1 MPRSRSS
8 REPPELSDVPLRPPD
23 VVMRLDRLGA
33 SHPTRLSFLRTLM
46 RRAAQERWKVGRTE
60 WAVSDAGYGH
70 AVYRVETPLRTYCL
84 VAFSTPLEDS
94 RRTDRVIA
102 EAWDTSY
109 VLYDGIPD
117 AQEIA
122 RLRQN
127 APLQEAGRYCARDL
141 VLARANKSVRLFDAV
156 VDSLAK
162 GEQPDAALLASVG
175 YLMRTTAVY
184 GNGKFGIADRDE
196 IARRPELSGP
206 FQAEMLTVWLIR
218 SFTIDLAEH
227 VAARRA
233 PGQAARLSPALRR
246 SLGVGNAT
254 GLGMAPFL
262 VRHPALMHNWFHAR
276 EAALA
281 RVRSQPSS
289 DSAAQAG
296 FLTALA
302 AMRDKVSTWGTD
314 DSRQAEAITALAA
327 DLAKLELSAAD
338 ITRAAALPWDA
349 LYRFAEANFSFEGQE
364 ATVALILEPHG
375 ELIDDLA
382 DTMAADEDACFR
394 IEGAMNC
401 GALKA
406 LIARDYAWTRRYD
419 FTQETANARFWYV
432 SAEKLEPRLGERL
445 SEAGAECEQPLAI
458 ARDIAALSRALDLEP
473 AATSIADFLLRH
485 PEWRHVIR
493 RAQIA
498 ATHSYAEIR
507 DNLIDAAMRP
517 IDLLRSKLA
526 FFGASR
532 FDPRSD
538 RWLRISLFA
547 GESFPEDIAAV
558 QKSEAVA

>member
-1 MPRSRSS
+1 
-8 REPPELSDVPLRPPD
+8 
-23 VVMRLDRLGA
+23 
-33 SHPTRLSFLRTLM
+33 
-46 RRAAQERWKVGRTE
+46 
-60 WAVSDAGYGH
+60 
-70 AVYRVETPLRTYCL
+70 VETPRRTYGL

-109 VLYDGIPD
+109 VLYDGVPD
-117 AQEIA
+117 ADEIA

-156 VDSLAK
+156 VDALAK
-162 GEQPDAALLASVG
+162 GEQPDAAFLASVG

-184 GNGKFGIADRDE
+184 GNGKFGIADRDA
-196 IARRPELSGP
+196 IAERPELSGP

-218 SFTIDLAEH
+218 SFTIDLVEH

-233 PGQAARLSPALRR
+233 PGRAARLSPTGRR
-246 SLGVGNAT
+246 GLGVGNAT

-262 VRHPALMHNWFHAR
+262 VRHPVLMHNWFHAR

-281 RVRSQPSS
+281 RVRSQPTASGG
-289 DSAAQAG
+289 AQAVFMAG
-296 FLTALA
+296 LA
-302 AMRDKVSTWGTD
+302 AMRDKVRIWRTAD
-314 DSRQAEAITALAA
+314 IRQAEAIAALDA
-327 DLAKLELSAAD
+327 DLAMIERIAVGLF
-338 ITRAAALPWDA
+338 RRAALPWDA
-349 LYRFAEANFSFEGQE
+349 LYRFAEANFSLEGQE

-375 ELIDDLA
+375 DLIDDLA
-382 DTMAADEDACFR
+382 ETMAADENASFR
-394 IEGAMNC
+394 IDGAMSC

-419 FTQETANARFWYV
+419 FSQERANARFWYV

-445 SEAGAECEQPLAI
+445 SEPGAEREQPLAI
-458 ARDIAALSRALDLEP
+458 ARDIAALSRALETEP
-473 AATSIADFLLRH
+473 APIAVANFLLRH

-493 RAQIA
+493 RAQITA
-498 ATHSYAEIR
+498 RHPYAEIR
-507 DNLIDAAMRP
+507 DNLTDAGMRP

-526 FFGASR
+526 FFGANR

-547 GESFPEDIAAV
+547 SEPFPEDIVAARE
-558 QKSEAVA
+558 SGAVS

>member
-1 MPRSRSS
+1 
-8 REPPELSDVPLRPPD
+8 
-23 VVMRLDRLGA
+23 MRLARLGA

-46 RRAAQERWKVGRTE
+46 RRATRERWRVRRAE
-60 WAVSDAGYGH
+60 WAISDAGYGH
-70 AVYRVETPLRTYCL
+70 AVYSVETSRRTYGL

-109 VLYDGIPD
+109 VLYDGVPD
-117 AQEIA
+117 ADEVE
-122 RLRQN
+122 RLRRN

-156 VDSLAK
+156 VDALAK

-196 IARRPELSGP
+196 IAERPELSGP

-233 PGQAARLSPALRR
+233 PGRAARLSPALRR
-246 SLGVGNAT
+246 GLGVGNAT

-262 VRHPALMHNWFHAR
+262 VRHPVLMHRWFHAR

-281 RVRSQPSS
+281 RVRSQPSAR
-289 DSAAQAG
+289 DSAQSG
-296 FLTALA
+296 FMGALA
-302 AMRDKVSTWGTD
+302 AMRGKVRTWRTAD
-314 DSRQAEAITALAA
+314 IRQAEAIAALAA
-327 DLAKLELSAAD
+327 DLAALELSVAD
-338 ITRAAALPWDA
+338 ITRDAALPWDA
-349 LYRFAEANFSFEGQE
+349 LYRFAETNLSLEGQE

-382 DTMAADEDACFR
+382 ETMAVDENQFFR
-394 IEGAMNC
+394 IDGAMSC

-406 LIARDYAWTRRYD
+406 LIVRDYAWTQRYD
-419 FTQETANARFWYV
+419 FSDEQANARFWYV
-432 SAEKLEPRLGERL
+432 SAEKLEPRLGERW
-445 SEAGAECEQPLAI
+445 SEPGAEREQPLAV
-458 ARDIAALSRALDLEP
+458 ARDITALSRAL
-473 AATSIADFLLRH
+473 AAEAAPIPVADFLLRH
-485 PEWRHVIR
+485 PEWRHVVR
-493 RAQIA
+493 RAQRA
-498 ATHSYAEIR
+498 AQYPYAEIR
-507 DNLIDAAMRP
+507 DNLIDAGMRP

-547 GESFPEDIAAV
+547 GEPFAEDIAT
-558 QKSEAVA
+558 QESETVS

>member
-1 MPRSRSS
+1 LNEIALRS
-8 REPPELSDVPLRPPD
+8 PD

-46 RRAAQERWKVGRTE
+46 RRAARERWKVGRIK
-60 WAVSDAGYGH
+60 WAVDDAGYGH
-70 AVYRVETPLRTYCL
+70 AIYGVDTPGRTYCL

-109 VLYDGIPD
+109 VLYDGIPNTE
-117 AQEIA
+117 EIA

-141 VLARANKSVRLFDAV
+141 ILARANKSVRLFDAV
-156 VDSLAK
+156 VDALAK

-184 GNGKFGIADRDE
+184 GNGKFGIADRAE
-196 IARRPELSGP
+196 IVGRPELSGP

-227 VAARRA
+227 VAQRRA
-233 PGQAARLSPALRR
+233 PGRAARLSPHLRR
-246 SLGVGNAT
+246 GLGVGNAT

-262 VRHPALMHNWFHAR
+262 VRHPVLMHNWFHAR
-276 EAALA
+276 ETALA
-281 RVRSQPSS
+281 RVRSQPSAS
-289 DSAAQAG
+289 GIAQAA
-296 FLTALA
+296 FLAALA
-302 AMRDKVSTWGTD
+302 AMREKVRTWRTA
-314 DSRQAEAITALAA
+314 DSRQVEAIAALAA
-327 DLAKLELSAAD
+327 DLAGLELNAAD
-338 ITRAAALPWDA
+338 IMRRAPLPWDA
-349 LYRFAEANFSFEGQE
+349 LYRFAETNLSLEGQE
-364 ATVALILEPHG
+364 ATIALILEPHG

-382 DTMAADEDACFR
+382 DTLAADEDVCFR
-394 IEGAMNC
+394 IDGAMTC

-406 LIARDYAWTRRYD
+406 LIMQNYAWTRRFD
-419 FTQETANARFWYV
+419 FNQETANARFWYV

-445 SEAGAECEQPLAI
+445 SEPGAEREQPLAI
-458 ARDIAALSRALDLEP
+458 ARDIAALSCALEAEP
-473 AATSIADFLLRH
+473 AATFVADFLLRH

-493 RAQIA
+493 RAQIVA
-498 ATHSYAEIR
+498 RHPYAEIR
-507 DNLIDAAMRP
+507 DNLIDASMRP

-547 GESFPEDIAAV
+547 GEPFPEDIVAAQEGEGV
-558 QKSEAVA
+558 S

>member
-1 MPRSRSS
+1 
-8 REPPELSDVPLRPPD
+8 
-23 VVMRLDRLGA
+23 MRLERLGA
-33 SHPTRLSFLRTLM
+33 SHPSRLSFLRTLM
-46 RRAAQERWKVGRTE
+46 RRAAREGWRVGRAE
-60 WAVSDAGYGH
+60 WAISDAGYGH
-70 AVYRVETPLRTYCL
+70 AVYSAETPRQTYCL

-109 VLYDGIPD
+109 VLYDGVPD
-117 AQEIA
+117 AEEIA

-156 VDSLAK
+156 VESLAK

-184 GNGKFGIADRDE
+184 GNGKFGIADRGE
-196 IARRPELSGP
+196 IAARPELSGP

-233 PGQAARLSPALRR
+233 PGRAVRLSPALRR
-246 SLGVGNAT
+246 GLGVGNAT

-262 VRHPALMHNWFHAR
+262 VRHPVLMHNWFHAR

-281 RVRSQPSS
+281 RVRSQPSAG
-289 DSAAQAG
+289 SAAQAG
-296 FLTALA
+296 FLATLA
-302 AMRDKVSTWGTD
+302 AIRDKVRTWRTND
-314 DSRQAEAITALAA
+314 IRQAEAIAALAA
-327 DLAKLELSAAD
+327 DLVKLELNAAN
-338 ITRAAALPWDA
+338 IIRRAALPWDA
-349 LYRFAEANFSFEGQE
+349 LYRFAEANFSLEGQE
-364 ATVALILEPHG
+364 ATVALVLEPHG
-375 ELIDDLA
+375 ELVDDLA
-382 DTMAADEDACFR
+382 DAMAADEDACFH
-394 IEGAMNC
+394 IDGAMSC

-406 LIARDYAWTRRYD
+406 RIERDYAWTGRYD
-419 FTQETANARFWYV
+419 FSEEQANARFWYV

-445 SEAGAECEQPLAI
+445 SEPGAEREQPLAI
-458 ARDIAALSRALDLEP
+458 ARDIAALSRALESEP
-473 AATSIADFLLRH
+473 AATSVADFLLRQ
-485 PEWRHVIR
+485 PEWRHLIR

-498 ATHSYAEIR
+498 ARHPYAEIR
-507 DNLIDAAMRP
+507 DNLIDADMRP

-526 FFGASR
+526 FFGAGR

-547 GESFPEDIAAV
+547 GEPFPEEIVAARE
-558 QKSEAVA
+558 SEAAS

>member
-1 MPRSRSS
+1 
-8 REPPELSDVPLRPPD
+8 
-23 VVMRLDRLGA
+23 MRLERLGA
-33 SHPTRLSFLRTLM
+33 SHPSRLSFLRTLM
-46 RRAAQERWKVGRTE
+46 RRAAREGWRVGRAE
-60 WAVSDAGYGH
+60 WAISDAGYGH
-70 AVYRVETPLRTYCL
+70 AVYSAETPRQTYCL

-109 VLYDGIPD
+109 VLYDGVPD
-117 AQEIA
+117 AEEIA

-156 VDSLAK
+156 VESLAK

-184 GNGKFGIADRDE
+184 GNGKFGIADRGE
-196 IARRPELSGP
+196 IAARPELSGP

-233 PGQAARLSPALRR
+233 PGRAVRLSPALRR
-246 SLGVGNAT
+246 GLGVGNAT

-262 VRHPALMHNWFHAR
+262 VRHPVLMHNWFHAR

-281 RVRSQPSS
+281 RVRSQPSTG
-289 DSAAQAG
+289 SAAQAG
-296 FLTALA
+296 FLAALSA
-302 AMRDKVSTWGTD
+302 IRDKVRTWRTND
-314 DSRQAEAITALAA
+314 IRQAEAIAALAA
-327 DLAKLELSAAD
+327 DLAKLELNAAA
-338 ITRAAALPWDA
+338 IIHGAALPWDA
-349 LYRFAEANFSFEGQE
+349 LYRFAEANFSLEGQE

-382 DTMAADEDACFR
+382 DTMAADEDACFH
-394 IEGAMNC
+394 IDGAMNC

-406 LIARDYAWTRRYD
+406 QIERGYAWTRRYE
-419 FTQETANARFWYV
+419 FNQEKANARFWYV

-445 SEAGAECEQPLAI
+445 SEPGAEREQPLAI
-458 ARDIAALSRALDLEP
+458 ARDIAALSRALELEP
-473 AATSIADFLLRH
+473 AATSVADFLLRH
-485 PEWRHVIR
+485 PEWRHLIR

-498 ATHSYAEIR
+498 AGHPYAEIR
-507 DNLIDAAMRP
+507 DNLIDADMRP

-526 FFGASR
+526 FFGAGR

-547 GESFPEDIAAV
+547 GEPFPEDIATQQCGAA
-558 QKSEAVA
+558 S

>member
-1 MPRSRSS
+1 LNEIALRS
-8 REPPELSDVPLRPPD
+8 PD

-46 RRAAQERWKVGRTE
+46 RRAARERWKVGRTE
-60 WAVSDAGYGH
+60 WAVDDAGYGH
-70 AVYRVETPLRTYCL
+70 AIYGVDTPGRTYCL
-84 VAFSTPLEDS
+84 VAFSTPLEDA

-102 EAWDTSY
+102 EAWDTTY
-109 VLYDGIPD
+109 VLYDGIPNTE
-117 AQEIA
+117 EIA

-156 VDSLAK
+156 VDALAK
-162 GEQPDAALLASVG
+162 GEQPDATLLASVG

-196 IARRPELSGP
+196 IAGRPELSGP

-227 VAARRA
+227 VAQRRA
-233 PGQAARLSPALRR
+233 PGRAARLSPELWRG
-246 SLGVGNAT
+246 LGVGNAT

-262 VRHPALMHNWFHAR
+262 VRHPVMMHNWFHAR
-276 EAALA
+276 EVALA
-281 RVRSQPSS
+281 RIRSQPSAS
-289 DSAAQAG
+289 GIAQAG
-296 FLTALA
+296 FLAALA
-302 AMRDKVSTWGTD
+302 AMRDKVRTWRTA
-314 DSRQAEAITALAA
+314 DSRQAEAIAALAA
-327 DLAKLELSAAD
+327 DLAKLELNAAD
-338 ITRAAALPWDA
+338 IMRRAPLPWDA
-349 LYRFAEANFSFEGQE
+349 LYRFAETNLSLEGQE
-364 ATVALILEPHG
+364 ATIALILEPHG
-375 ELIDDLA
+375 ELIDDLV
-382 DTMAADEDACFR
+382 DTMAADEDVCFR
-394 IEGAMNC
+394 IDGAMNC

-406 LIARDYAWTRRYD
+406 LITQDYAWTRRFD
-419 FTQETANARFWYV
+419 FNQEAANARFWYV

-445 SEAGAECEQPLAI
+445 SEPGAEREQPLAI
-458 ARDIAALSRALDLEP
+458 ARDIAALSRALEAEP
-473 AATSIADFLLRH
+473 VATSVADFLLRH

-498 ATHSYAEIR
+498 ARHPYAEIR
-507 DNLIDAAMRP
+507 DNLIDASMRP

-547 GESFPEDIAAV
+547 GESFPEDIVAA
-558 QKSEAVA
+558 QESEGVS

>member
-1 MPRSRSS
+1 
-8 REPPELSDVPLRPPD
+8 
-23 VVMRLDRLGA
+23 MRLDRLGA

-46 RRAAQERWKVGRTE
+46 RRAARERWRVRRAE
-60 WAVSDAGYGH
+60 WAIGDAGYGH
-70 AVYRVETPLRTYCL
+70 AVYSAAPPQRTYGL

-109 VLYDGIPD
+109 VLYDGVPD
-117 AQEIA
+117 ADEIE

-156 VDSLAK
+156 VDALAR

-184 GNGKFGIADRDE
+184 GNGKFGIADREE
-196 IARRPELSGP
+196 IAERPELSGP

-227 VAARRA
+227 IAARRA
-233 PGQAARLSPALRR
+233 PERAARLSPPLRR
-246 SLGVGNAT
+246 GLGVGNAT

-262 VRHPALMHNWFHAR
+262 VRHPVLMHNWFHAR

-281 RVRSQPSS
+281 RVRSQPGASG
-289 DSAAQAG
+289 AAQAG
-296 FLTALA
+296 FLAALA
-302 AMRDKVSTWGTD
+302 AMQDKVRTWRTAD
-314 DSRQAEAITALAA
+314 MRQTQAVAALDA
-327 DLAKLELSAAD
+327 DLATLERKTAGL
-338 ITRAAALPWDA
+338 THGAALPWDA
-349 LYRFAEANFSFEGQE
+349 LYRFAEANLSLEGQE

-382 DTMAADEDACFR
+382 ETMAADEDARFR
-394 IEGAMNC
+394 IDGAMSC
-401 GALKA
+401 AALKA
-406 LIARDYAWTRRYD
+406 LIARDYAWARRYD
-419 FTQETANARFWYV
+419 FSQEQANARFWYV
-432 SAEKLEPRLGERL
+432 SAEKLEPRLGERS
-445 SEAGAECEQPLAI
+445 SEPGAEREQPLAV
-458 ARDIAALSRALDLEP
+458 ARDIEALSRALAEEP
-473 AATSIADFLLRH
+473 APLAVADFLLRH
-485 PEWRHVIR
+485 PEWRHVVR

-498 ATHSYAEIR
+498 ARHPYAEIR
-507 DNLIDAAMRP
+507 DNLIDAGMRP

-547 GESFPEDIAAV
+547 GEPFPEEIARE
-558 QKSEAVA
+558 SETIS

>member
-1 MPRSRSS
+1 
-8 REPPELSDVPLRPPD
+8 
-23 VVMRLDRLGA
+23 MRLDRLGA
-33 SHPTRLSFLRTLM
+33 SHSTRLSFLRTLM
-46 RRAAQERWKVGRTE
+46 RRAARERWKVARAE

-70 AVYRVETPLRTYCL
+70 AVYSVETLRRFYCL

-109 VLYDGIPD
+109 VLYDGIPNAD
-117 AQEIA
+117 EIA

-127 APLQEAGRYCARDL
+127 APLQESGRYCARDL

-156 VDSLAK
+156 VDALAN
-162 GEQPDAALLASVG
+162 GYQPDAALLASVG

-196 IARRPELSGP
+196 IAGRPELSGP

-227 VAARRA
+227 IAARRA
-233 PGQAARLSPALRR
+233 PGRAARLSPALRR
-246 SLGVGNAT
+246 GLGVGNAT

-262 VRHPALMHNWFHAR
+262 VRHPVLMHNWFHAR
-276 EAALA
+276 ETALA
-281 RVRSQPSS
+281 RVRSQPSTS
-289 DSAAQAG
+289 SAAQAG
-296 FLTALA
+296 FVAALA
-302 AMRDKVSTWGTD
+302 AMRDKVQTWRTA
-314 DSRQAEAITALAA
+314 DSRQAEAIVALVA
-327 DLAKLELSAAD
+327 DLAKLESNAAD
-338 ITRAAALPWDA
+338 IMRRTGLPWDA
-349 LYRFAEANFSFEGQE
+349 LYRFAEADLSLEGQE

-382 DTMAADEDACFR
+382 ETMAADEDACFR
-394 IEGAMNC
+394 IDGAMNC
-401 GALKA
+401 GALQA
-406 LIARDYAWTRRYD
+406 LIMRNYAWTRRYD
-419 FTQETANARFWYV
+419 FNQEAANARFWYV

-445 SEAGAECEQPLAI
+445 SEAGAEREQPLAI
-458 ARDIAALSRALDLEP
+458 ARDIAALSRALE
-473 AATSIADFLLRH
+473 AESAGTSIADFLLRH

-493 RAQIA
+493 RTQIA
-498 ATHSYAEIR
+498 ARHPYAEIR
-507 DNLIDAAMRP
+507 DNLIDAGMRP

-547 GESFPEDIAAV
+547 GEPFPEDVATQEFGAA
-558 QKSEAVA
+558 S

>member
-1 MPRSRSS
+1 
-8 REPPELSDVPLRPPD
+8 
-23 VVMRLDRLGA
+23 MRLDRLGA

-46 RRAAQERWKVGRTE
+46 RRARRERWKVRRAE

-70 AVYRVETPLRTYCL
+70 AVYSVETPRRTYGL
-84 VAFSTPLEDS
+84 VAFSTPLEDA

-109 VLYDGIPD
+109 VLFDGVPD
-117 AQEIA
+117 ADEIE
-122 RLRQN
+122 RLRRN

-156 VDSLAK
+156 VDALAK

-196 IARRPELSGP
+196 IAERPELSGP

-227 VAARRA
+227 VAGRRA
-233 PGQAARLSPALRR
+233 PGHAARLSPALRR
-246 SLGVGNAT
+246 GLGVGNAT
-254 GLGMAPFL
+254 GLGMAPVL
-262 VRHPALMHNWFHAR
+262 VRHPVLMHHWFHAR

-281 RVRSQPSS
+281 RVRSQPAASGG
-289 DSAAQAG
+289 AQAG
-296 FLTALA
+296 FLAALA
-302 AMRDKVSTWGTD
+302 AMQDKVRTWRTAD
-314 DSRQAEAITALAA
+314 IRQAKAIAALAA
-327 DLAKLELSAAD
+327 DLATLQRKTAD
-338 ITRAAALPWDA
+338 LIRGAALPWDA
-349 LYRFAEANFSFEGQE
+349 LYRFAETSLSLEGQE
-364 ATVALILEPHG
+364 ATVALILEPQG

-382 DTMAADEDACFR
+382 ETMAADENQFFR
-394 IEGAMNC
+394 IDGAMSC

-406 LIARDYAWTRRYD
+406 LIVRDYAWTRRYD
-419 FTQETANARFWYV
+419 FGQEQANARFWYV

-445 SEAGAECEQPLAI
+445 SEPGAEREQPLAI
-458 ARDIAALSRALDLEP
+458 ARDITALARALDAAP
-473 AATSIADFLLRH
+473 ASLAVADFLLRH
-485 PEWRHVIR
+485 PEWRHVVR

-498 ATHSYAEIR
+498 ARHPYAEIR
-507 DNLIDAAMRP
+507 DNLIDAGMRP
-517 IDLLRSKLA
+517 VDLLRSKLA

-547 GESFPEDIAAV
+547 GEPFPEDIATLECGA
-558 QKSEAVA
+558 AA

>member
-1 MPRSRSS
+1 
-8 REPPELSDVPLRPPD
+8 
-23 VVMRLDRLGA
+23 MRLDRLGA

-46 RRAAQERWKVGRTE
+46 RRARRERWKVRRAE

-70 AVYRVETPLRTYCL
+70 AVYSVETPRRTYGL
-84 VAFSTPLEDS
+84 VAFSTPLEDA

-109 VLYDGIPD
+109 VLFDGVPD
-117 AQEIA
+117 ADEIE
-122 RLRQN
+122 RLRRN

-156 VDSLAK
+156 VDALAK

-196 IARRPELSGP
+196 FAGRPELSGP

-227 VAARRA
+227 VAGRRA
-233 PGQAARLSPALRR
+233 PGHAARLGPALRR
-246 SLGVGNAT
+246 GLGVGNAT

-262 VRHPALMHNWFHAR
+262 VRHPVLMHHWFHAR

-281 RVRSQPSS
+281 RVRSQPAASGG
-289 DSAAQAG
+289 AQAG
-296 FLTALA
+296 FLAALA
-302 AMRDKVSTWGTD
+302 AMQDKVRTWRTAD
-314 DSRQAEAITALAA
+314 IRQAKAIAALAA
-327 DLAKLELSAAD
+327 DLATLQRKTAD
-338 ITRAAALPWDA
+338 LIRGAALPWDA
-349 LYRFAEANFSFEGQE
+349 LYRFAETSLSLEGQE
-364 ATVALILEPHG
+364 ATVALILEPQG

-382 DTMAADEDACFR
+382 ETMAADENQFFR
-394 IEGAMNC
+394 IDGAMSC

-406 LIARDYAWTRRYD
+406 LIVRDYAWTRRYD
-419 FTQETANARFWYV
+419 FGQEQANARFWYV

-445 SEAGAECEQPLAI
+445 SEPGAEREQPLAI
-458 ARDIAALSRALDLEP
+458 ARDIAALARALDAAP
-473 AATSIADFLLRH
+473 ASLAVADFLLRH
-485 PEWRHVIR
+485 PEWRHVVR

-498 ATHSYAEIR
+498 ARHPYAEIR
-507 DNLIDAAMRP
+507 DNLIDAGMRP
-517 IDLLRSKLA
+517 VDLLRSKLA

-547 GESFPEDIAAV
+547 GEPFPEDIATLECGA
-558 QKSEAVA
+558 AA

>member
-1 MPRSRSS
+1 
-8 REPPELSDVPLRPPD
+8 
-23 VVMRLDRLGA
+23 MRLDRLGA

-46 RRAAQERWKVGRTE
+46 RRARRERWVVRRAE

-70 AVYRVETPLRTYCL
+70 AVYSVETPRRTYGL
-84 VAFSTPLEDS
+84 VAFSTPLEDA

-109 VLYDGIPD
+109 VLFDGVPD
-117 AQEIA
+117 ADEIE
-122 RLRQN
+122 RLRRN

-156 VDSLAK
+156 VDALAK

-196 IARRPELSGP
+196 IAERPELSGP

-227 VAARRA
+227 VAGRRA
-233 PGQAARLSPALRR
+233 PGHAARLGPALRR
-246 SLGVGNAT
+246 GLGVGNAT

-262 VRHPALMHNWFHAR
+262 VRHPVLMHHWFHAR

-281 RVRSQPSS
+281 RVRSQPAASG
-289 DSAAQAG
+289 DAQAG
-296 FLTALA
+296 FLAALA
-302 AMRDKVSTWGTD
+302 AMQDKVRTWRTAD
-314 DSRQAEAITALAA
+314 IRQAKAIAALAA
-327 DLAKLELSAAD
+327 DLATLQRKTAD
-338 ITRAAALPWDA
+338 LIRGAALPWDA
-349 LYRFAEANFSFEGQE
+349 LYRFAETSLSLEGQE
-364 ATVALILEPHG
+364 ATVALILEPQG

-382 DTMAADEDACFR
+382 ETMAADENQFFR
-394 IEGAMNC
+394 IDGAMSC

-406 LIARDYAWTRRYD
+406 LIVRDYAWTRRYD
-419 FTQETANARFWYV
+419 FGQEQANARFWYV

-445 SEAGAECEQPLAI
+445 SEPGAEREQPLAI
-458 ARDIAALSRALDLEP
+458 ARDIAALARALDAAP
-473 AATSIADFLLRH
+473 ASLAVADFLLRH
-485 PEWRHVIR
+485 PEWRHVVR

-498 ATHSYAEIR
+498 ARHPYAEIR
-507 DNLIDAAMRP
+507 DNLIDAGMRP
-517 IDLLRSKLA
+517 VDLLRSKLA

-547 GESFPEDIAAV
+547 GEPFPEDIATLECGA
-558 QKSEAVA
+558 AA